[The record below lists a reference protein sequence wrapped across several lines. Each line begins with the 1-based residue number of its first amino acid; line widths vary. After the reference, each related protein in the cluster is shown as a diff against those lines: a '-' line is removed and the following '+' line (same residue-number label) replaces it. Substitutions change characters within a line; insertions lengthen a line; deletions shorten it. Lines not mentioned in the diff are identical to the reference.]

1 MFYMLLVLLSIIL
14 YVEDWL
20 VTQSFKIGYIPR
32 CFVPLLDFF
41 LYFLS
46 FQIFMC
52 LGLIIFS
59 PECHM
64 CWTRS
69 TNACFMN
76 DSNSSN
82 VSDVTCWIEKKKSCA
97 FYPLLPNGNEVGGPR
112 GARKSRGIYFP
123 RKALSGLPFPG
134 YLALGSQR
142 RPDCAGHI
150 I

>member
-82 VSDVTCWIEKKKSCA
+82 VSDVTCWIEKKNHVPFILCCQTVTRLGGRAVLGNHEASTSHEKPCRASPSLGIL
-97 FYPLLPNGNEVGGPR
+97 PLAPKGGL
-112 GARKSRGIYFP
+112 IV
-123 RKALSGLPFPG
+123 
-134 YLALGSQR
+134 LA
-142 RPDCAGHI
+142 I
-150 I
+150 